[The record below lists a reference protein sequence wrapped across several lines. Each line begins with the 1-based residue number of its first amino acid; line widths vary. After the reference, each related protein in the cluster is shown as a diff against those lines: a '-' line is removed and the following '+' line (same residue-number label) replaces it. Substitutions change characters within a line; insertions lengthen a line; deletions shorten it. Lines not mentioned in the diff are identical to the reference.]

1 VQRIGVDFGAT
12 GIKGAVAD
20 LEKGAVVGTRHRIS
34 TPRPST
40 PERVAETIAAV
51 VEAVDGETPCRGGI
65 GCAVPA
71 VVIDGVVTT
80 AANIDPEWIG
90 AEGRVLVSAATGR
103 DALLLND
110 ADAAGLAEMR
120 YGAGRGRSGTTVVL
134 TLGTGIGSA
143 VFTGD
148 RLVPNTELGHLEMW
162 GTSAED
168 HASARGREDLGL
180 DWEEWVLT
188 RVNPYLAYLEAL
200 LWPDL
205 IIISGGISQRPERF
219 LPHLVSRAETVSALL
234 MNNAGIIG
242 AALAAAEAGR

>member
-1 VQRIGVDFGAT
+1 
-12 GIKGAVAD
+12 
-20 LEKGAVVGTRHRIS
+20 
-34 TPRPST
+34 
-40 PERVAETIAAV
+40 
-51 VEAVDGETPCRGGI
+51 
-65 GCAVPA
+65 
-71 VVIDGVVTT
+71 
-80 AANIDPEWIG
+80 
-90 AEGRVLVSAATGR
+90 
-103 DALLLND
+103 
-110 ADAAGLAEMR
+110 MR

-188 RVNPYLAYLEAL
+188 WLNPYLAYLEAL

-205 IIISGGISQRPERF
+205 IIVSGGISQRPERF
-219 LPHLVSRAETVSALL
+219 LPHLVSRAETVPALL